1 MAEET
6 QEEIRR
12 GGYRRYSP
20 VKRTRTIGVRL
31 TDEEYS
37 QIRQAAQRDVLT
49 PSSWVGK
56 LAMSTAEGVLSGT
69 SPSPASDG
77 LLIDREALIGIGR
90 TRAHMAPVANNLNQ
104 IAKALNSGAAVVPQ
118 VVALES
124 VLDQVRLTISD
135 IDDLVGRL
143 VGRRV
148 HCRSCQNPHCHGAR
162 PQFQTAEGDQET
174 ASSDFDEDEP
184 GYEDW
189 YE

>member
-37 QIRQAAQRDVLT
+37 QIRQAAQRDVL
-49 PSSWVGK
+49 
-56 LAMSTAEGVLSGT
+56 
-69 SPSPASDG
+69 
-77 LLIDREALIGIGR
+77 
-90 TRAHMAPVANNLNQ
+90 
-104 IAKALNSGAAVVPQ
+104 NSGATFVPH
-118 VVALES
+118 VIALES
-124 VLDQVRLTISD
+124 VLHQFRLTISD
-135 IDDLVGRL
+135 VDDLVGRL

>member
-6 QEEIRR
+6 QGEIRK
-12 GGYRRYSP
+12 GSYRRYSP
-20 VKRTRTIGVRL
+20 VRRTRTIGVRL

-37 QIRQAAQRDVLT
+37 QVRQAAQRDVLT

-56 LAMSTAEGVLSGT
+56 LATTTAEGVLSGT
-69 SPSPASDG
+69 TQNAARDG

-90 TRAHMAPVANNLNQ
+90 TRAHLAPVANNLNQ
-104 IAKALNSGAAVVPQ
+104 IAKALNSGAAVPQ
-118 VVALES
+118 VAVLDS